1 MSSIQNTFWINNPTI
16 LFHKSK
22 INQLW
27 PDKSFSSDEKLNAIT
42 RLVIL
47 LTLLGYLVTRRL
59 TVVFTGVITLGVI
72 IVLYYAQKSKT
83 NGNDVSHQ
91 RMKESIKDVLQEGFS
106 NSKIYEK
113 TKPSFTNPSK
123 KNPAMNVLLTEIND
137 KPNRKPAAP
146 AFNPSVEKQ
155 MNEETQKFVTGNDGA
170 FNENDSKKQSKL
182 NAKIFKDLGDSFD
195 FDQSMRQFYATPN
208 TKIPN
213 DQKSFAE
220 FLYGDMV
227 SCKEGHELAC
237 IRHNPRHINY

>member
-1 MSSIQNTFWINNPTI
+1 MAPREYIKKHDIYNTGDKCNYTGLPIFGGKCSCFIHRKQNNP
-16 LFHKSK
+16 SY
-22 INQLW
+22 IN
-27 PDKSFSSDEKLNAIT
+27 
-42 RLVIL
+42 
-47 LTLLGYLVTRRL
+47 
-59 TVVFTGVITLGVI
+59 
-72 IVLYYAQKSKT
+72 
-83 NGNDVSHQ
+83 
-91 RMKESIKDVLQEGFS
+91 
-106 NSKIYEK
+106 
-113 TKPSFTNPSK
+113 
-123 KNPAMNVLLTEIND
+123 
-137 KPNRKPAAP
+137 
-146 AFNPSVEKQ
+146 FNPSVEKQ